1 MTISRNRS
9 DHRPIGRVCEDDNV
23 TIGRSCLG
31 PRLEKSCI
39 LQGTCGA
46 TPALPRPGSGVSCA
60 TASSP
65 ASSSLRAALP
75 CSWTSVD
82 SGQQASLRP
91 LRFRRQHIIAG
102 FIVDFYCPELRLA
115 VEVDGPHHQLQRSED
130 EFRTFNAR
138 GRRKLR
144 PCSWSSVD
152 SVQRTGLRPLRFIL
166 GGYGVSV
173 VRVQADAVMAD
184 VQQVVQFLRDVVS
197 GKVELK
203 PLD

>member
-1 MTISRNRS
+1 MTISRNRPE
-9 DHRPIGRVCEDDNV
+9 HRPIGRVCEDDNV

-39 LQGTCGA
+39 SQGTCGA

-130 EFRTFNAR
+130 EFRTF
-138 GRRKLR
+138 
-144 PCSWSSVD
+144 
-152 SVQRTGLRPLRFIL
+152 IL
-166 GGYGVSV
+166 GSYGVSV
-173 VRVQADAVMAD
+173 ARVQADVVMAD